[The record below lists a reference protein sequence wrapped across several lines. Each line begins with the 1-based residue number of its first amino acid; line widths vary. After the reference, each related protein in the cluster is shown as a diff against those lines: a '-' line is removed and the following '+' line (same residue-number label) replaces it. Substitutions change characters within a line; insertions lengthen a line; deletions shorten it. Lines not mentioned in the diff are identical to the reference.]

1 MPEGATTAVQRRF
14 TPEDFF
20 QGRGGNIYIFVTHG
34 TRTRNTD
41 GETMTKEDKY
51 ALELKRLGIYE
62 PAFDSTIHNLAILE
76 REQSRTRKAWKAA
89 AAAEDREPST
99 LDKHYE
105 MILRQ
110 GKMIQDLKES
120 LGLTPR
126 GLRKIRN
133 SFGVSE
139 TSQQEK
145 PLTMLEIIREKKRA
159 AL

>member
-1 MPEGATTAVQRRF
+1 
-14 TPEDFF
+14 
-20 QGRGGNIYIFVTHG
+20 
-34 TRTRNTD
+34 
-41 GETMTKEDKY
+41 MTKEEKY
-51 ALELKRLGIYE
+51 AQELRRLGIYE

-76 REQSRTRKAWKAA
+76 REQARTRKAWKAA
-89 AAAEDREPST
+89 AAEENREPST

-133 SFGVSE
+133 SFGKGE
-139 TSQQEK
+139 TAKEEK
-145 PLTMLEIIREKKRA
+145 PKTMLELVREKKRA
-159 AL
+159 AI

>member
-1 MPEGATTAVQRRF
+1 
-14 TPEDFF
+14 
-20 QGRGGNIYIFVTHG
+20 
-34 TRTRNTD
+34 
-41 GETMTKEDKY
+41 MTKEDKY

-76 REQSRTRKAWKAA
+76 REQSRTRKAWKAE
-89 AAAEDREPST
+89 AEKEGREPST

-110 GKMIQDLKES
+110 GKMIQDMKES

-126 GLRKIRN
+126 GLRKIRAD
-133 SFGVSE
+133 FGKSE
-139 TSQQEK
+139 PDPKDK
-145 PLTMLEIIREKKRA
+145 PKTMLEILQEKKRA